1 MRSTCV
7 RINVR
12 SYVSAQERPEAFKPL
27 SNSALPSR
35 AKPRSTTSPL
45 SFQRRSFSDRS
56 RAYQEQHHN
65 REYPS
70 AHVRARDPGLAL
82 TSVVSNPSD
91 VPGPEGLPSRSDML
105 RRLQLD
111 QTEYDVLVIGGG
123 ATGAG
128 CALDA
133 ASRGLKVACIERGDF
148 SSETSSRS
156 TKLIWAGIRYMAT
169 ATAALLSRQLLLHPI
184 KTLKDFSSEMYM
196 VLECHKERRYMAEQ
210 NKHLVK
216 WIPIAIPFTSWHVS
230 PPPFGHALY
239 GYFPI
244 LAPVVLKFYDSLS
257 GFTCPRSYILR
268 REACRS
274 VFPQLDCEKLK
285 YCAVFYE
292 AQHNDARTNLCIA
305 LSAAQYGADICNYV
319 EMTDV
324 IRDANQVVGIMAL
337 DRMTGKTFPIRAH
350 RTTTKPSWG
359 PLICNLLFEE
369 PQEPTLSSLDTMSRA
384 TYVTLDVFRQTH
396 AFLNLLTFGSSWL
409 DGFARL

>member
-1 MRSTCV
+1 
-7 RINVR
+7 
-12 SYVSAQERPEAFKPL
+12 
-27 SNSALPSR
+27 
-35 AKPRSTTSPL
+35 
-45 SFQRRSFSDRS
+45 
-56 RAYQEQHHN
+56 
-65 REYPS
+65 
-70 AHVRARDPGLAL
+70 
-82 TSVVSNPSD
+82 
-91 VPGPEGLPSRSDML
+91 
-105 RRLQLD
+105 
-111 QTEYDVLVIGGG
+111 
-123 ATGAG
+123 
-128 CALDA
+128 
-133 ASRGLKVACIERGDF
+133 
-148 SSETSSRS
+148 
-156 TKLIWAGIRYMAT
+156 MAT